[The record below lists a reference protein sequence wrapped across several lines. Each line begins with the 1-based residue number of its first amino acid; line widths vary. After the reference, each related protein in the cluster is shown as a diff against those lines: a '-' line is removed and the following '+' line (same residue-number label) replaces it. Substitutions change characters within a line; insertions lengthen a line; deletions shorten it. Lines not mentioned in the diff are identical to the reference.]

1 MGVREAALNEQERTG
16 IRVPLADWREAG
28 RIEPILG
35 HDLFFREQGDGVP
48 VLLIHGFPTASW
60 DWSWIWDELVA
71 DHRLIA
77 PDLLG
82 FGFSAKPPDH
92 AYSIA
97 DQADRCEELLAEL
110 GVVNFHVL
118 AHDYGDSV
126 AQELLARRN
135 EGTGAWG
142 MLSVCFLNGGLLPEA
157 HRPRLIQKL
166 LHSPIGPVLAKTLS
180 RDRFGRSFAA
190 VFGPDTQPSD
200 DEIDAFWS
208 LVQHNDGRRV
218 VPKLLGYMPER
229 RKKRERWVG
238 ALQAPKVPVALI
250 NGALDPVS
258 GRHLVE
264 RYRVEIGSEGFIEEL
279 ADVGHY
285 PQVEAPEAVVRAW
298 RRFAAAVPTRPL
310 AEIDA

>member
-1 MGVREAALNEQERTG
+1 MDKKQAAG
-16 IRVPLADWREAG
+16 IRVPLADWRKAG
-28 RIEPILG
+28 RTETLLD
-35 HDLFFREQGDGVP
+35 HDLFFREQGDGDP

-60 DWSWIWDELVA
+60 DWSWIWNELL
-71 DHRLIA
+71 DDFRLIA

-82 FGFSAKPPDH
+82 FGFSAKPFGH
-92 AYSIA
+92 VYSIA

-166 LHSPIGPVLAKTLS
+166 LHSPIGPVLARTLS
-180 RDRFGRSFAA
+180 RDRFARSFTA

-200 DEIDAFWS
+200 EEIDAFWS

-229 RKKRERWVG
+229 RKKRARWVG
-238 ALQAPKVPVALI
+238 ALQDSKVPVGLI
-250 NGALDPVS
+250 NGSLDPVS

-264 RYRVEIGSEGFIEEL
+264 RYRAEIGNGGFIEEL
-279 ADVGHY
+279 AGIGHY

-298 RRFAAAVPTRPL
+298 RAFAATVPNRPL
-310 AEIDA
+310 AEIEA